1 MQVHIGDYE
10 VVSHVATPECSLR
23 VLRLTKGKS
32 VRPHHHH
39 KTTQI
44 YFVLEGTAQATL
56 DDKPIMLKRHQVLR
70 VPPEVIHGIGTD
82 DEAIVLS
89 ISIPP
94 LDFSD
99 QHVAMEHR

>member
-1 MQVHIGDYE
+1 MDIGDYE
-10 VVSHVATPECSLR
+10 VVRHIATPECSLR
-23 VLRLTKGKS
+23 VLRLRKGKS

-56 DDKPIMLKRHQVLR
+56 DDQLVVLKPHQVLR
-70 VPPEVIHGIGTD
+70 VPPEAIHGIGTD
-82 DEAIVLS
+82 GEAIVLS

-94 LDFSD
+94 LDFTD
-99 QHVAMEHR
+99 QHVAVEHG